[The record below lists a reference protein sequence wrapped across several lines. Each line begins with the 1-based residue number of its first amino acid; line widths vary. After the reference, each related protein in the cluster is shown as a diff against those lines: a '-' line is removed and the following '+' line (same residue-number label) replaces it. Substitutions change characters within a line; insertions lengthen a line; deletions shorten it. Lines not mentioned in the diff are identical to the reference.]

1 MHVSTKNIDHISY
14 VFAAQFALF
23 IYLKYDNK
31 LNRKCR
37 EVHLRSGVEHGADEG
52 GNGNKLALRT
62 VLTRHDYT
70 GKGVVDVVVVVVRGL
85 LVVVSAAALLPAT
98 DSSAGASAWT
108 LTSSS
113 VFAGP
118 SELLSASW
126 SFWSRSIGSMGVC

>member
-1 MHVSTKNIDHISY
+1 MH
-14 VFAAQFALF
+14 L
-23 IYLKYDNK
+23 
-31 LNRKCR
+31 C
-37 EVHLRSGVEHGADEG
+37 SGVEHGVDEG

-70 GKGVVDVVVVVVRGL
+70 GKGVVDVVVVVVVNGL